1 MTQPRRI
8 LIIGGGISGLS
19 SAFRIQ
25 QACPDAHI
33 TVAEAAPHF
42 GGAIRS
48 ERREEPGFNGS
59 WLLEAGPDSMI
70 RTKPAGPRLLDDLGL
85 ADIAIPTLPTAR
97 RSFIAKGNNLH
108 PVPEGLYLLA
118 PGKLL
123 PFALS
128 PIVSWPGKLRMG
140 LDLLIPRRG
149 AHKPEESLAGF
160 VRRRLGNEALARIAQ
175 PMVGGIYTADPEHL
189 SLRHTFPLF
198 EEMEAKHRSLL
209 VGMRARM
216 KAQAANNEQASGPR
230 YGLFLSLP

>member
-1 MTQPRRI
+1 
-8 LIIGGGISGLS
+8 
-19 SAFRIQ
+19 
-25 QACPDAHI
+25 
-33 TVAEAAPHF
+33 
-42 GGAIRS
+42 
-48 ERREEPGFNGS
+48 
-59 WLLEAGPDSMI
+59 
-70 RTKPAGPRLLDDLGL
+70 
-85 ADIAIPTLPTAR
+85 
-97 RSFIAKGNNLH
+97 
-108 PVPEGLYLLA
+108 
-118 PGKLL
+118 
-123 PFALS
+123 
-128 PIVSWPGKLRMG
+128 MG

-230 YGLFLSLP
+230 YGLFLSLPEGWQQLIDTLSTRLTDLGTTLRSNSPVSNLNTNGSTWKATLADDQTANGTMLLLPAQPM